1 MRPTG
6 LLAAEPTAP
15 VDTTFR
21 RRGEG
26 DRAIVFVHGFLDD
39 QHVWDEV
46 IAELE
51 SPGVERVQL
60 DLPGC
65 GERAAA
71 SGPFT
76 YERYAADVGA
86 IVDALE
92 QPFVI
97 VGQSMGAV
105 IAELVA
111 AARPRRALRLA
122 LLTPVPLPAPPLP
135 L

>member
-1 MRPTG
+1 MQPTG

-21 RRGEG
+21 RHGEG
-26 DRAIVFVHGFLDD
+26 DRTIVFVHGFLDD

-60 DLPGC
+60 DLAGC
-65 GERAAA
+65 GERASA

-97 VGQSMGAV
+97 VGQ
-105 IAELVA
+105 
-111 AARPRRALRLA
+111 
-122 LLTPVPLPAPPLP
+122 
-135 L
+135 